1 MRLKR
6 ALGLLTV
13 WLLVGTG
20 GPRAFADL
28 FDAAKDFSTASNPNG
43 VWSYGTTGTT
53 PNGPFTSFSNV
64 GLALGGVTGWNGWLG
79 TESEFGD
86 EFPFVSKNTTNMTL
100 TPPNV
105 VLLPGELVL
114 HPAPDAAFG
123 GDGAYAVVR
132 FTAPTAGAF
141 SLNAVFEGRAPTE
154 QGFPDGTTT
163 DVHVLLNGTSLF
175 DGAVS
180 GFGPSS
186 DQVFP
191 TTLNLHVGDHLDFAV
206 GIGSDG
212 SFLNDSTGLAAALN
226 SVPEPSTLGP
236 TVIGMTA
243 LAIAGWRRRS
253 SRCRAA
259 SD

>member
-6 ALGLLTV
+6 ALKLLFV
-13 WLLVGTG
+13 WLLAYTA

-28 FDAAKDFSTASNPNG
+28 FDAAKDFSIASNPNG

-53 PNGPFTSFSNV
+53 PNGSFSLFSNV
-64 GLALGGVTGWNGWLG
+64 SIGTGSGTGVNGWAG
-79 TESEFGD
+79 SETAFGGD
-86 EFPFVSKNTTNMTL
+86 FPYVVKNTTNMTL

-105 VLLPGELVL
+105 VYLPGELVL

-132 FTAPTAGAF
+132 FTAPTAGIF
-141 SLNAVFEGRAPTE
+141 SLNAVFEGRAPTN
-154 QGFPDGTTT
+154 QGFPEGTTT
-163 DVHVLLNGTSLF
+163 DVHVLLNSVSIF

-212 SFLNDSTGLAAALN
+212 SFLNDSTGLAAALT
-226 SVPEPSTLGP
+226 SAVPEPSTLGP

-243 LAIAGWRRRS
+243 LAIAGWRRRR
-253 SRCRAA
+253 SRR
-259 SD
+259 